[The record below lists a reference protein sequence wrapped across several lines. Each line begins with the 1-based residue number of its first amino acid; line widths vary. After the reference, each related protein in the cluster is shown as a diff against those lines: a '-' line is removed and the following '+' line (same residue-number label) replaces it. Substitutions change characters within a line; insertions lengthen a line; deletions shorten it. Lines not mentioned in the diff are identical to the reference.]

1 MWSLLVE
8 RTLNLARRITSSP
21 RLRRHEYRGVVHVT
35 AHDPDAV
42 RRARSGFLVVQMKG
56 ERPTWLVMACPCRC
70 AEILRVNLMTS
81 IHPHWDLTQNERGLT
96 ADPSLDVRS
105 CGSHFWLRD
114 SRVHWV

>member
-8 RTLNLARRITSSP
+8 RTLNVARRITSSP
-21 RLRRHEYRGVVHVT
+21 RIRRHAYRGVVEMT
-35 AHDPDAV
+35 AYDANFM
-42 RRARSGFLVVQMKG
+42 RRARQGFLVVQMKDDH
-56 ERPTWLVMACPCRC
+56 PTWLVMVCPCRC

-81 IHPHWDLTQNERGLT
+81 IQPYWDLVKNDHGVT